1 MRLCFILEKEYSG
14 DQMPRA
20 VAECVQSY
28 GHSVD
33 LLEPQANITCISE
46 LGEPGPRQPEYD
58 AYVLKTASNG
68 PGLSILEAAGA
79 AGMPTVNDWR
89 AIHLVRNKA
98 VAVARARAHGLPM
111 PRTFFASTG
120 SLLRKL
126 AIHNYPVVV
135 KPIHGSSN
143 RGVHLLDRP
152 EQLGTLGLE
161 EERSFLVQSYIQN
174 EGFDVKLYN
183 TGQEIFAVQC
193 ASPLHPEL
201 EVAPRMLPLTPE
213 LRSIALRFGRVFGLS
228 IYGVDVLWT
237 PHGWVPVDV
246 NDFPSFRQ
254 VPDAAER
261 IATSLLRSIKIAT
274 KRRSAKKRR
283 LLSQIDLELSG
294 RSKIVRPPNG
304 QVASCDGDHKCS
316 GDEACICA

>member
-1 MRLCFILEKEYSG
+1 MRLCFIVEREYSG
-14 DQMPRA
+14 HQMPRA
-20 VAECVQSY
+20 VADSVQSL

-46 LGEPGPRQPEYD
+46 LGDPGSGHLEYD
-58 AYVLKTASNG
+58 AYVLKTAPNG

-79 AGMPTVNDWR
+79 AGMLTINDWR
-89 AIHLVRNKA
+89 SIHLVRNKA
-98 VAVARARAHGLPM
+98 VAVARARVHGLSM
-111 PRTFFASTG
+111 PRTFLASTA
-120 SLLRKL
+120 SLLRTV
-126 AIHNYPVVV
+126 AVQNYPVVI

-143 RGVHLLDRP
+143 RGVHLVDRP
-152 EQLGTLGLE
+152 EQLGTLNLE
-161 EERSFLVQSYIQN
+161 EERYFLVQSYVQN
-174 EGFDVKLYN
+174 RGFDVKLYN

-213 LRSIALRFGRVFGLS
+213 LRSIALRFGQVFGLS
-228 IYGVDVLWT
+228 IYGVDVLST
-237 PHGWVPVDV
+237 PNGWVPVDV

-261 IATSLLRSIKIAT
+261 IATSLLRSIKVAT
-274 KRRSAKKRR
+274 KRRSARKRR
-283 LLSQIDLELSG
+283 LLSQINLELPG
-294 RSKIVRPPNG
+294 RSKIVRQRNG
-304 QVASCDGDHKCS
+304 QVASCGGDRECS